1 LIGDFVPAEAPLIR
15 TPPPRRDESAWRAG
29 AESDEDRPTD
39 QDVDRRLMALGLC
52 LAAKRVD
59 RRAPQSLPNPGPPAA
74 LAARPRRRKLRDI
87 VVHTLLIEA
96 PVPWK
101 AVPASALARPEWGI
115 ILQHVT
121 DVHEL
126 GIVPATLDR
135 WTDVRELLGA
145 TAEDGCLCQPWRGFD
160 TKALSGGKS
169 RAELLRG
176 QMASSTPPPPGYVA
190 YLDGLAV
197 GWVGV
202 SVRTQTPRLM
212 NSRTIPAVDD
222 LPVWSIG
229 CFQIRAGHRRRGIAK
244 ALLAAV
250 VEAARL
256 AGAPGVEA
264 YPIDPGGRRV
274 DVGAGFVGIA
284 SMFDRAG
291 FRRVLVT
298 DAHSGRLP
306 RHLVRLDLVDARP
319 RL

>member
-1 LIGDFVPAEAPLIR
+1 MGTLQRVTTVNG
-15 TPPPRRDESAWRAG
+15 PR
-29 AESDEDRPTD
+29 
-39 QDVDRRLMALGLC
+39 
-52 LAAKRVD
+52 
-59 RRAPQSLPNPGPPAA
+59 
-74 LAARPRRRKLRDI
+74 
-87 VVHTLLIEA
+87 
-96 PVPWK
+96 
-101 AVPASALARPEWGI
+101 
-115 ILQHVT
+115 
-121 DVHEL
+121 
-126 GIVPATLDR
+126 IVPATLDR
-135 WTDVRELLGA
+135 WEDVRDLLGA
-145 TAEDGCLCQPWRGFD
+145 TDVGGCLCQPWRGFD

-202 SVRTQTPRLM
+202 SVRTETPRLM

-229 CFQIRAGHRRRGIAK
+229 CFQVRPGYRRRGIAY

-250 VEAARL
+250 VEAARR

-264 YPIDPGGRRV
+264 YPIDPAGRRV

-291 FRRVLVT
+291 FRRILVT
-298 DAHSGRLP
+298 DGHSGRLP
-306 RHLVRLDLVDARP
+306 RHLVRLDLGAAEP
-319 RL
+319 RSGSDQSA